1 MKKNTSRVLL
11 VVVTLGFLF
20 TGFFKLSGAQ
30 MMVDNFT
37 RWDYPIWFMYTV
49 AVLEVLG
56 VIGLYVRRTR
66 TWALAGLSVLMVGAI
81 GTHLLN
87 GEGFAATPATILLA
101 SLLTLLF
108 LDRKMAATSV
118 NG

>member
-1 MKKNTSRVLL
+1 MKKNISRVLL

-30 MMVDNFT
+30 MMVDNFI
-37 RWDYPIWFMYTV
+37 RWGYPIWFMYTV

-56 VIGLYVRRTR
+56 VIGLYVRQAR
-66 TWALAGLSVLMVGAI
+66 TWALIGLSVLMVGAI

-87 GEGFAATPATILLA
+87 GEAFAVAPSTILLV

-108 LDRKMAATSV
+108 LDRKMAATPV